1 MGAASAHFI
10 FNRPIW
16 WACFLHQEAYR
27 ILRTQG
33 GLEMQMTPG
42 QWLVLAALMMFLVG
56 LLTFITGAIILV
68 LRSRDREMDALT
80 AQTSQLVN
88 KGLAEDVAGLV
99 GNASALLN
107 AMNDLAR
114 TQNGIGIIL
123 LVTGALL
130 MLISCF
136 FLWYITYKAPF
147 L

>member
-1 MGAASAHFI
+1 
-10 FNRPIW
+10 
-16 WACFLHQEAYR
+16 
-27 ILRTQG
+27 
-33 GLEMQMTPG
+33 MQMTPG

-56 LLTFITGAIILV
+56 LVTFITGAIILV
-68 LRSRDREMDALT
+68 LRSRDRDLDALT
-80 AQTSQLVN
+80 AQTSQLVK

-136 FLWYITYKAPF
+136 FLWYITFKVPF

>member
-1 MGAASAHFI
+1 
-10 FNRPIW
+10 
-16 WACFLHQEAYR
+16 
-27 ILRTQG
+27 
-33 GLEMQMTPG
+33 MQMTPG

>member
-1 MGAASAHFI
+1 
-10 FNRPIW
+10 
-16 WACFLHQEAYR
+16 
-27 ILRTQG
+27 
-33 GLEMQMTPG
+33 
-42 QWLVLAALMMFLVG
+42 MFLVG

>member
-1 MGAASAHFI
+1 
-10 FNRPIW
+10 
-16 WACFLHQEAYR
+16 
-27 ILRTQG
+27 
-33 GLEMQMTPG
+33 MQMTPG

-123 LVTGALL
+123 LITGALL